1 MKLLNLL
8 LRRSSTRSTQEASGL
23 QACIELEGRHSY
35 GMEHFSIFHFGDG
48 HKLRIG
54 SFNSIAPGQ
63 VVFLG
68 GNHRLDWITTYPFGH
83 LHIDKFPSGLAR
95 GSGHPVSK
103 GDVVIENDTWIGF
116 GCTIMSGVRICSG
129 SVVAAKSVLTRDVPP
144 YSVVAGNPARIVKY
158 RFNDET
164 IESLL
169 RLRWWDL
176 DDFKINRIAPLL
188 QQAPS
193 PEQINEIL
201 STISQKS

>member
-1 MKLLNLL
+1 
-8 LRRSSTRSTQEASGL
+8 
-23 QACIELEGRHSY
+23 
-35 GMEHFSIFHFGDG
+35 
-48 HKLRIG
+48 
-54 SFNSIAPGQ
+54 
-63 VVFLG
+63 
-68 GNHRLDWITTYPFGH
+68 
-83 LHIDKFPSGLAR
+83 
-95 GSGHPVSK
+95 
-103 GDVVIENDTWIGF
+103 
-116 GCTIMSGVRICSG
+116 MSGVRICSG
-129 SVVAAKSVLTRDVPP
+129 SVVAAKSVVTRDVPP